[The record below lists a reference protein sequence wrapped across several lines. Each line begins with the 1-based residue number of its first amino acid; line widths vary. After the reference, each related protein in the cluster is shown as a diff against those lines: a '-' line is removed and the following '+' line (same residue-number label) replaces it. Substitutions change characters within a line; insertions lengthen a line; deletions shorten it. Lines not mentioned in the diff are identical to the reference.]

1 MNAWSASTHTFALD
15 TATTVAGLTTLK
27 GSAPASTD
35 HITGGG

>member
-27 GSAPASTD
+27 GADRWKS
-35 HITGGG
+35 